1 MSTVD
6 MHSGKGIFS
15 VILWYD
21 KYLVSVIRGC
31 LLGHNSAHLPKTLTM
46 REWQWKMYSSLNK

>member
-31 LLGHNSAHLPKTLTM
+31 LLGHNSAHFPKTMTM
-46 REWQWKMYSSLNK
+46 REWQWKMYSS